1 MSLPPTPP
9 AQTADEGAVGVPHES
24 LPRLFLRFLRFGLLA
39 WGGPVAQIAMV
50 RQELVEEERWVSRA
64 HFNRALALYQ
74 VLPGPEAHELC
85 VYFGM
90 VARGRVGGL
99 LAGLGFMLPGFLLML
114 LLSWLYVRAGLES
127 AWVKAAF
134 ACVAAA
140 VAALIVRAVHR
151 IGEHAVTSRPLFAVA
166 VLAFVGQLAGA
177 PFLVSLAWAGAVAA
191 LLEAGRRR
199 DAVLVTLAAVALC
212 AAWVLWPQAQ
222 VEGAA
227 AAQVHTAP
235 STWSLLG
242 SGLRAGLLTFGG
254 AYTAI
259 PLLRRDAVVQG
270 GWMTDAQFLDGIA
283 LGGVL
288 PAPLFI
294 FGTFVG
300 YVAGGLPG
308 ALVITLGIFAPAFG
322 FTLLAHDAMER
333 LVHRANARHF
343 LDGVTAGVVGIIAGT
358 ALQLLPGTV
367 TGLLTGAVFAL
378 ALVALF
384 LLKHKLAPVW
394 VLGAAAGLGL
404 VAHALGQG

>member
-1 MSLPPTPP
+1 
-9 AQTADEGAVGVPHES
+9 HES
-24 LPRLFLRFLRFGLLA
+24 LLRLFLRFLRFGLLA
-39 WGGPVAQIAMV
+39 WGGAMAQIAMV

-90 VARGRVGGL
+90 LARGRVGGL

-127 AWVKAAF
+127 PWVKAAF

-140 VAALIVRAVHR
+140 VTALILRAVHR
-151 IGEHAVTSRPLFAVA
+151 IGEHAVTSGPLLAIAVG
-166 VLAFVGQLAGA
+166 AFVGQLAGA
-177 PFLVSLAWAGAVAA
+177 PFLVTLGWSGAVFA
-191 LLEAGRRR
+191 LLAVGRRG
-199 DAVLVTLAAVALC
+199 AVVLATLAAVAAS
-212 AAWVLWPQAQ
+212 AAWALWMDAPP
-222 VEGAA
+222 VEVATA
-227 AAQVHTAP
+227 TVHATP

-242 SGLRAGLLTFGG
+242 SGLRTGLLTFGG

-259 PLLRRDAVVQG
+259 PFLRRDAVVQG

-288 PAPLFI
+288 PAPLII

-333 LVHRANARHF
+333 LVHKANARHF
-343 LDGVTAGVVGIIAGT
+343 LDGVTAGVVGLIGAT
-358 ALQLLPGTV
+358 ALMLLPGTV
-367 TGLLTGAVFAL
+367 TGVLTGAVFVLSL
-378 ALVALF
+378 AALF
-384 LLKHKLAPVW
+384 RFKHKLAPMA
-394 VLGAAAGLGL
+394 VLGAAALVGL
-404 VAHALGQG
+404 AARALGG